1 MNGVVGQLIPR
12 TRTVVTCRQWP
23 DGQPVRRVAYA
34 TWRPRKQS
42 KKKGE
47 RATKGKRE
55 GLPRSGGATAQHRGA
70 EGGERVVAA
79 E

>member
-1 MNGVVGQLIPR
+1 VVGQLIPR

-47 RATKGKRE
+47 SDGGKERTTS
-55 GLPRSGGATAQHRGA
+55 RSSGATAQHSRGGGA
-70 EGGERVVAA
+70 ERGERVAA
-79 E
+79 GE